1 VTAPTAAASAPKP
14 GDPVPPFERQITT
27 DAIMAYGAATWDW
40 HRLHYDQ
47 QYARSLG
54 LPDIVLDGQAMGALF
69 ARALM
74 AWLGPR
80 AFIRKLS
87 FQLRSMV
94 VPGDTLRCEGEVSAV
109 ASDDQAV
116 IVTVSQRLQ
125 VGDRLAAEAV
135 TEVRLPK

>member
-1 VTAPTAAASAPKP
+1 
-14 GDPVPPFERQITT
+14 
-27 DAIMAYGAATWDW
+27 
-40 HRLHYDQ
+40 
-47 QYARSLG
+47 
-54 LPDIVLDGQAMGALF
+54 
-69 ARALM
+69 M